1 MVSARDLHGLGHYR
15 ASRAEV
21 WFDSERLSP
30 DQDPL
35 AWFDP
40 ANERLQAQPVTV
52 GGRQAAWF
60 VGLQGQQAVLR
71 HYRRGGLV
79 ARLSHDRYI
88 WTGVASSR
96 SVAEFCLMRAMHAR
110 GLPVPAPIA
119 AAVWR
124 EGLTYRAAI
133 LVERITDARTLA
145 ICADEHDWRQAGR
158 AVAAMHIEGVWH
170 ADLNVH
176 NILIDAQHRAWL
188 IDFDKGRQFERLS
201 EAKRHS
207 NLERFHRSMRKVIPD
222 RASSLWPAFEKA
234 YLEAVAEETT

>member
-1 MVSARDLHGLGHYR
+1 
-15 ASRAEV
+15 
-21 WFDSERLSP
+21 
-30 DQDPL
+30 
-35 AWFDP
+35 
-40 ANERLQAQPVTV
+40 
-52 GGRQAAWF
+52 
-60 VGLQGQQAVLR
+60 
-71 HYRRGGLV
+71 
-79 ARLSHDRYI
+79 
-88 WTGVASSR
+88 
-96 SVAEFCLMRAMHAR
+96 MHAR

-188 IDFDKGRQFERLS
+188 IDFDRGRQFERLS